1 MPKFDILD
9 LEKVYELCENGD
21 TDAAADIVFDKID
34 RALCDRRF
42 DEINEVLKKVQVKRL
57 TTSLMRSF
65 LCMTHCAKHRLPYYN
80 KLYEDIEQEMIL
92 LRGQPATSR
101 ILKNLK

>member
-1 MPKFDILD
+1 MPPSDILD
-9 LEKVYELCENGD
+9 LDKVYELCENGD
-21 TDAAADIVFDKID
+21 TDAAGDIVFDKID
-34 RALCDRRF
+34 RALCDGKF
-42 DEINEVLKKVQVKRL
+42 VEINEVLKKVQIKKL

-65 LCMTHCAKHRLPYYN
+65 LCITHCAKHLLPYYN

-92 LRGQPATSR
+92 VRGQPATSR